1 MARRNVVLVA
11 MALGLLAIDLD
22 FTMVN
27 LGLAAMQRDLDTS
40 LPELQWVVNAYTL
53 ALAGSVVVA
62 GRLGDAFGR
71 KRVYL
76 GGVLLFAAAAI
87 AAALAPSVGVLIGT
101 RAIQGLG
108 AATVYA
114 VSLAILS
121 DAFPPAERG
130 RAIGIWT
137 AVAATGLAA
146 GPLVGGAVVEKSSWR
161 WMFVL
166 LVPIAAGSVALTLFA
181 ARESRDDSAPPSF
194 DVVGAVVSALGL
206 VALVTLLIQGGSWG
220 LSSAASVALALVVI
234 VAVPA
239 FVLVERRARVPLLDL
254 ALFTNG
260 GFLGAVVTSF
270 TLAFVAFAVLFFV
283 PLDFQHVRE
292 RSALASGLL
301 LLPCTVTWALT
312 SLAAGRV
319 VSRIG
324 TRVPMAIG
332 LAITAAGLAVLAWAD
347 APLGVVLVALGA
359 IGTGIGLAFAPMTT
373 AALNAVPTAKAG
385 MASGALLMVRMVG
398 ASFGV
403 AICGALFQWLEGREL
418 GALDR
423 TLSRAD
429 VDDATALL
437 AGTDSARQLLE
448 RLPTVVGDR
457 IVAVANDAFQAGFTG
472 AMALAAGVAAL
483 SALLVFFLGRRAPDA
498 PG

>member
-1 MARRNVVLVA
+1 MVLVA
-11 MALGLLAIDLD
+11 MALGLLCINLD

-27 LGLAAMQRDLDTS
+27 LGLADMQRDLDTS

-53 ALAGSVVVA
+53 AQAGSMVVA
-62 GRLGDAFGR
+62 GRLGDRFGR

-76 GGVLLFAAAAI
+76 SGVLLFTAAAI
-87 AAALAPSVGVLIGT
+87 AAALAPSIGVLIGT

-130 RAIGIWT
+130 RALGIWT
-137 AVAATGLAA
+137 ATAAIGLAA
-146 GPLVGGAVVEKSSWR
+146 GPLVGGAVVENSSWR

-166 LVPIAAGSVALTLFA
+166 LVPFAASSFVLTLVA
-181 ARESRDDSAPPSF
+181 ARESRDESGPPSF
-194 DVVGAVVSALGL
+194 DVLGAVVSALGL

-220 LSSAASVALALVVI
+220 LTSAATIALALAVI
-234 VAVPA
+234 VAVPG
-239 FVLVERRARVPLLDL
+239 FVLVERRARVPLLELDL
-254 ALFTNG
+254 FKKG
-260 GFLGAVVTSF
+260 GFLGAAVTSF
-270 TLAFVAFAVLFFV
+270 SLAFVAFAVLFFV
-283 PLDFQHVRE
+283 PLEFQHVRGH
-292 RSALASGLL
+292 SALVSGLL
-301 LLPCTVTWALT
+301 LLPTTVTWALT

-319 VSRIG
+319 VGRIG

-332 LAITAAGLAVLAWAD
+332 LAVTAGGLAVLMWAD
-347 APLGVVLVALGA
+347 APIGVFLVALAA
-359 IGTGIGLAFAPMTT
+359 IGTGIGLSFAPMTT

-385 MASGALLMVRMVG
+385 MASGALLMVRLVG

-403 AICGALFQWLEGREL
+403 STCGALFQWLEAREL
-418 GALDR
+418 GVLDG

-429 VDDATALL
+429 VEDATAVL
-437 AGTDSARQLLE
+437 AGTESARQLLE
-448 RLPTVVGDR
+448 RLPTVIGDR
-457 IVAVANDAFQAGFTG
+457 IVAIANDAFQAGFTG
-472 AMALAAGVAAL
+472 AMALAAAVAGV
-483 SALLVFFLGRRAPDA
+483 SAVLVFFLGRRTSSA